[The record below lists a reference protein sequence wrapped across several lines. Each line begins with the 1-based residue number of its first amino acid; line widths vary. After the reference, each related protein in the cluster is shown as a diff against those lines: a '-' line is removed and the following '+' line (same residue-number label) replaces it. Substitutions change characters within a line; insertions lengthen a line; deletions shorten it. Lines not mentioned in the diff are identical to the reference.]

1 MKNEL
6 FSRRIHLTQRRPR
19 MSETEH
25 NDERNEP
32 PPGSRLTRALGG
44 LRKQAVFIPAAIDQ
58 AVVEQ
63 AKSHL
68 ARIKVQ
74 RARWQRA
81 QWLAVATCVAL
92 AVVIAQTVLRRNG
105 GEGAYVREDLNRDGR
120 VDILDAF
127 QLAREIQK
135 GTTRTTSGDFNGDG
149 KVDRADTEI
158 LAKRA
163 VSLEKG
169 GRS

>member
-1 MKNEL
+1 
-6 FSRRIHLTQRRPR
+6 
-19 MSETEH
+19 MSENEH
-25 NDERNEP
+25 DDQRNGP
-32 PPGSRLTRALGG
+32 QPGSRLARALSG
-44 LRKQAVFIPAAIDQ
+44 LRKDAVFIPVTVDQ

-68 ARIKVQ
+68 VRIRAH
-74 RARWQRA
+74 RARRQRQ
-81 QWLAVATCVAL
+81 QWLAVAACVAL
-92 AVVIAQTVLRRNG
+92 AVVISQTILRRG
-105 GEGAYVREDLNRDGR
+105 DSGQGYAREDLNRDGR

-135 GTTRTTSGDFNGDG
+135 GTAQAKSWDFNGDG
-149 KVDRADTEI
+149 RVDEADTEI

-169 GRS
+169 GPS